1 MGERIIVLNSFHQAR
16 RNGYH
21 VGSKNG
27 KTTLAHKREVG
38 RCFIDKTRQCVPVVF
53 K

>member
-1 MGERIIVLNSFHQAR
+1 MGEIIIVVNSFHQPR
-16 RNGYH
+16 RSGDN

-38 RCFIDKTRQCVPVVF
+38 IDKTL
-53 K
+53 